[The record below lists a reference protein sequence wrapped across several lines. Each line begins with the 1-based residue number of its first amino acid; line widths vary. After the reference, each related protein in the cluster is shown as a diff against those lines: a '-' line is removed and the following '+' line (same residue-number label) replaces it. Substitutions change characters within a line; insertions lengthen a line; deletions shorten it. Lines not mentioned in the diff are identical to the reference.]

1 MRTLHYTAA
10 SAIVLFGLA
19 APAGAV
25 TVLTGS
31 GTIDDTDLTQ
41 LGRVDRNGV
50 VSTWAAPKSF
60 PGVINPATNYN
71 YDLVSVTFAP
81 NATQTVFY
89 EISYENVNSVSPFS
103 VAYQNSFDPTSL
115 STNYLGDAGGSALPL
130 TSISYQVVVLTG
142 DQLILHS
149 GTTAPL
155 TSPEDY
161 NFTVTAFSDAN
172 GDENFG
178 ATPLPATLPLFA
190 TGLGAL
196 GLLGWRRKRKAQ
208 AQPDQN
214 T

>member
-1 MRTLHYTAA
+1 MRTLRYTAA

-50 VSTWAAPKSF
+50 VSTWAVPKSF
-60 PGVINPATNYN
+60 PSVINPTTNYN

-89 EISYENVNSVSPFS
+89 EISYENVNSLSPFS

-115 STNYLGDAGGSALPL
+115 STNYLGDAGGSAPLL
-130 TSISYQVVVLTG
+130 TSISYQVVVLAG
-142 DQLILHS
+142 DQLILHF
-149 GTTAPL
+149 GATTAPL
-155 TSPEDY
+155 TSSEDY

-172 GDENFG
+172 GGENFG
-178 ATPLPATLPLFA
+178 ATPLPATLPLFT

-208 AQPDQN
+208 AAA
-214 T
+214 